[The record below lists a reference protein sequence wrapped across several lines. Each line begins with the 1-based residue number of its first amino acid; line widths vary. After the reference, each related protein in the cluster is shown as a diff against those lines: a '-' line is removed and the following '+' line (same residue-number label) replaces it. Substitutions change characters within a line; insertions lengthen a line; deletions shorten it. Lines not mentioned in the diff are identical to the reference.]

1 MLSLLSSRPQL
12 QAVLSLSHA
21 QEHSMTDEHH
31 LVGAG
36 ASNSM
41 TDRLLNSSLS
51 AGVSAVV
58 NTTVSTIAEASQI
71 DRLVQLGKTADDDD
85 ETHPGLERPFSK
97 QQELRL

>member
-1 MLSLLSSRPQL
+1 
-12 QAVLSLSHA
+12 
-21 QEHSMTDEHH
+21 MTDEHH

-58 NTTVSTIAEASQI
+58 NTTVSTIAEASQNNP
-71 DRLVQLGKTADDDD
+71 LVQLGKTADDDD
-85 ETHPGLERPFSK
+85 DDDTHPGLEKPFSK

>member
-1 MLSLLSSRPQL
+1 MN
-12 QAVLSLSHA
+12 
-21 QEHSMTDEHH
+21 DGHH

-41 TDRLLNSSLS
+41 TDRLLDSSLS

-58 NTTVSTIAEASQI
+58 NTIVSTTAEASQNNP
-71 DRLVQLGKTADDDD
+71 LVQLGTTADDDD
-85 ETHPGLERPFSK
+85 ETHPGLEKPFAK